1 MGADFAKKNMLKQRA
16 RARWQLEEKCTSASW
31 LNMVLRNAQLKAC
44 MGPYLS
50 VLDEDANEQWVAA
63 RRVRGLARHVGW
75 RRAQDRDRQRCWW

>member
-1 MGADFAKKNMLKQRA
+1 
-16 RARWQLEEKCTSASW
+16 
-31 LNMVLRNAQLKAC
+31 MVLRNAQLKAC

-75 RRAQDRDRQRCWW
+75 RRAQDRDRQRCW